1 MPGVVVTTGV
11 RTGPSNAAVAPASTF
26 FLCGTAER
34 GPIGYNAATDALGT
48 ATLVTSLAD
57 FEAYYGGYNSSNT
70 LHQHAQTFF
79 EEGGTR
85 AYISRVVGASAT
97 AGTLSLVNGSAVAS
111 LRLDAANTG
120 TWSSGVTA
128 AVLTGSGTFAVK
140 IYFDGSLVYNTGYV
154 ATCSAAADKIN
165 SSDEAGIY
173 VTATALVG
181 ANVLAAVSATAL
193 SAGVNGAAPTAMN
206 LVDGLEAFD
215 PAYGAG
221 AVAIPGQNTA
231 ATHDGLTV
239 YDDLIA
245 HGVANNRI
253 AILAIANG
261 ETAADAV
268 TIAESYAGGVGA
280 EYAGFYFP
288 HITITNTSGVSL
300 TLSPESYVAAKRAV
314 AHAQVGPWQAGAGLL
329 SAATFV
335 TGLATSVSKADA
347 DTLDEGRVN
356 ALRVIQGAV
365 RVYGARSASDD
376 DENYRYIT
384 YRDLLNYIIVE
395 AEKRLED
402 LVFSTIDGRKTV
414 FGRVEARLIGLLD
427 PIRTAGGLYE
437 AFNTDGSLLDPGYS
451 VQVND
456 AINPVNQLATG
467 LIRARVGVRVS
478 SVGDRIEV
486 EVLKSNLTSS
496 VV

>member
-34 GPIGYNAATDALGT
+34 GPVGYNAQTDAVGE
-48 ATLVTSLAD
+48 AQLVTSLAD
-57 FEAYYGGYNSSNT
+57 FEAFYGEYNSSYT

-85 AYISRVVGASAT
+85 AYISRVVGASA
-97 AGTLSLVNGSAVAS
+97 AVGTLTLNDGSATPS
-111 LRLDAANTG
+111 LRIDAANPG
-120 TWSSGVTA
+120 TWSTGVT
-128 AVLTGSGTFAVK
+128 VTTVQGSGTFAVK
-140 IYFDGSLVYNTGYV
+140 IYFNDTLVYTTGYV
-154 ATCSAAADKIN
+154 ATCAAAADKIN
-165 SSDEAGIY
+165 NSDDAGVF
-173 VTATALVG
+173 VTATALQAG
-181 ANVLAAVSATAL
+181 ATLAVVTGSAL
-193 SAGVNGAAPTAMN
+193 SAGVNGASPTAMN

-215 PAYGAG
+215 STYGAG
-221 AVAIPGQNTA
+221 AVAIPGQSTA
-231 ATHDGLTV
+231 STHDGLTV

-245 HGVANNRI
+245 HAVANNRVALLGI
-253 AILAIANG
+253 PSGSTAAAAVT
-261 ETAADAV
+261 TAAD
-268 TIAESYAGGVGA
+268 YAATTGA
-280 EYAGFYFP
+280 EYAAFYYP
-288 HITITNTSGVSL
+288 YVTMTNTAGVSL
-300 TLSPESYVAAKRAV
+300 TISPESYVAAKRAV

-329 SAATFV
+329 SQASFV
-335 TGLATSVSKADA
+335 TGLATSVSKSDA
-347 DTLDEGRVN
+347 ETLDEGRVN

-384 YRDLLNYIIVE
+384 YRDLLNYIVVE

-437 AFNTDGSLLDPGYS
+437 AFNADGSLLDPGYS

-456 AINPVNQLATG
+456 AINPVSQLATG